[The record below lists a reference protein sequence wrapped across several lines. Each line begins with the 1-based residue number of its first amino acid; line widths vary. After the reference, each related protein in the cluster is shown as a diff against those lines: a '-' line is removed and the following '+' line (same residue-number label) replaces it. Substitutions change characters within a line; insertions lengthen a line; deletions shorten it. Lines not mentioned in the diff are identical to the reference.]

1 MDIKIKDTDRTEF
14 EDEYIVIAIYSTGI
28 KITNRGQWMKD
39 KWNIKK
45 KGYLKIHIAVN
56 AKSKKIL
63 SMRVTDEHVHD
74 IKVLPE
80 LIDDIIKS
88 DNVITIGKLL
98 VLMALMILQYIQI
111 FGRKGSLAMH

>member
-1 MDIKIKDTDRTEF
+1 
-14 EDEYIVIAIYSTGI
+14 
-28 KITNRGQWMKD
+28 MKD

-56 AKSKKIL
+56 VKSKKIL

-74 IKVLPE
+74 IKVLLE

-111 FGRKGSLAMH
+111 FGRKEGVLPCIKVRKRMLSSSIEKRTYSKKPISYISKK